1 MYKLFIKS
9 SSKKSLDLYTF
20 FLKTLF
26 KKTKVS
32 HSIFN
37 LPYKIKRCTLLKSP
51 HVYKKAKEH
60 FELRTY
66 SAIVSF
72 FTLPKADS
80 IRFLLSNKPKSI
92 NTKLLFSNIKKI
104 ESKKI
109 SSNV

>member
-32 HSIFN
+32 HSIFY
-37 LPYKIKRCTLLKSP
+37 LPCKIKKCTLLKSP

-66 SAIVSF
+66 SVIVSF
-72 FTLPKADS
+72 LTLPKVNS

-104 ESKKI
+104 KI
-109 SSNV
+109 NKLV

>member
-26 KKTKVS
+26 KKTKLS
-32 HSIFN
+32 HSTFH
-37 LPYKIKRCTLLKSP
+37 LPYNIKKCALLKSP

-66 SAIVSF
+66 SAIISF
-72 FTLPKADS
+72 LTLPKADL

-92 NTKLLFSNIKKI
+92 NTKLLFSNTKKNR
-104 ESKKI
+104 SKHI
-109 SSNV
+109 SLNV

>member
-20 FLKTLF
+20 FLKILF

-32 HSIFN
+32 HSIFH

-60 FELRTY
+60 FEIRTY
-66 SAIVSF
+66 SAIISF

-80 IRFLLSNKPKSI
+80 VRYLLSNKPKSI
-92 NTKLLFSNIKKI
+92 NTKLLFSHTKKI
-104 ESKKI
+104 ERKKLA
-109 SSNV
+109 